1 MLLNGR
7 GRKATRR
14 FVTAVI
20 AALTLA
26 ACGQSAD
33 KPAEDAAKEQAEPA
47 FGVDRG
53 ASESMERLAEARR
66 ARAALPGHG
75 IYKEA
80 CAACHDGGMAKA
92 PHESMISMMTPE
104 AILRSLT
111 TGVMKENAAA
121 LDEAQ
126 KVQVAEYLSGKKM
139 GEAKIAE
146 PPICKADRSVF
157 DVRDLPVGRNWG
169 LTETNTRLIPAGAR
183 PLAKAD
189 FAALKLKWAFA
200 YPGANRARSQPS
212 LAGGAVHVGAQ
223 NGKVYA
229 LDQQT
234 GCMRWTFE
242 TSGEVRT
249 AIVIEPWTRGDKAA
263 NPRAFFG
270 DTLGNVYAI
279 EARTG
284 KLIWRDR
291 PDGHPNAT
299 ITGSPSLFEGRLFVP
314 VSSLETGPP
323 TDPKYE
329 CCKFRGSVVAYDA
342 ATGKHAWQTYT
353 IEQAPKL
360 TGKNRSGTDNYGP
373 SGAAVWNAP
382 AIDAKRRQIY
392 FGTAENLSSPATLT
406 SDAMFA
412 VDMDTG
418 KVKWTHQGTANDA
431 WNGACDTVHDDNCP
445 KENGPDFDFGAATL
459 LVTLSDGRD
468 LVIGGQKSGEVHAVD
483 PDTGK
488 VVWQN
493 QVGRGAIQGG
503 VHFGMAAEGD
513 TLFVGIN
520 DAPDGRTYKEPGRP
534 GLYGVDMKTGQ
545 FIWKQPYAG
554 AGCAGRE
561 FCHAGISQV
570 VTAAPGLVLAGSMDG
585 VLRIHD
591 SATGQIAW
599 QYDTAPPVMTVSGE
613 EAHGGSLGGSS
624 GAITANG
631 MLFVNSGYG
640 LYFHMPGNVM
650 LVFGKD

>member
-1 MLLNGR
+1 MIIR
-7 GRKATRR
+7 
-14 FVTAVI
+14 
-20 AALTLA
+20 ALLA
-26 ACGQSAD
+26 AGALALVLAGCGEAAD
-33 KPAEDAAKEQAEPA
+33 KEDTPAPEQPA
-47 FGVDRG
+47 FGVDRS

-66 ARAALPGHG
+66 AREALPGHQV
-75 IYKEA
+75 YKDS
-80 CAACHDGGMAKA
+80 CAACHDGAMPKA

-104 AILRSLT
+104 AIMRALT

-121 LDEAQ
+121 LSDEQ

-139 GEAKIAE
+139 GEVNVAE
-146 PPICKADRSVF
+146 PPKCQADRSVF
-157 DVRDLPVGRNWG
+157 DVADLPVGRNWG
-169 LTETNTRLIPAGAR
+169 LTPQNTRLIPADAR
-183 PLAKAD
+183 PLAKD
-189 FAALKLKWAFA
+189 EFSALELKWAFA

-234 GCMRWTFE
+234 GCMRWVFE
-242 TSGEVRT
+242 ASGEVRT
-249 AIVIEPWTRGDKAA
+249 AIVIEPWTKGDAA
-263 NPRAFFG
+263 ARPRAYFG
-270 DTLGNVYAI
+270 DILGNVYAI
-279 EARTG
+279 DARAGT
-284 KLIWRDR
+284 LIWRDR
-291 PDGHPNAT
+291 PDDHPNAT

-342 ATGKHAWQTYT
+342 GTGKKAWQTYT
-353 IEQAPKL
+353 IFEPLKL

-382 AIDAKRRQIY
+382 AIDPKRRQVY
-392 FGTAENLSSPATLT
+392 FGTAENLSSPATGT

-418 KVKWTHQGTANDA
+418 KVKWVHQGTAGDA

-445 KENGPDFDFGAATL
+445 AENGPDFDFGAATI

-468 LVIGGQKSGEVHAVD
+468 LVIGGQKSGMVHAVD

-488 VVWQN
+488 VVWQTP
-493 QVGRGAIQGG
+493 VGRGAIQGG

-513 TLFVGIN
+513 SLFVGIN

-534 GLYGVDMKTGQ
+534 GLFALDMKTGRY
-545 FIWKQPYAG
+545 IWKQPYTG

-570 VTAAPGLVLAGSMDG
+570 VTAASGVVLAGSMDG

-591 SATGQIAW
+591 SATGDIVW
-599 QYDTAPPVMTVSGE
+599 QHDTAPAVTTVSGE
-613 EAHGGSLGGSS
+613 QAHGGSLGGSS

-650 LVFGKD
+650 LVFGKE

>member
-1 MLLNGR
+1 MMIVETLGIRAVRAAAIAMLL
-7 GRKATRR
+7 
-14 FVTAVI
+14 V
-20 AALTLA
+20 LA
-26 ACGQSAD
+26 ACGQQAETPVEAPA
-33 KPAEDAAKEQAEPA
+33 KPVAEPA
-47 FGVDRG
+47 FGVDKS
-53 ASESMERLAEARR
+53 ASESMERLAEAKR
-66 ARAALPGHG
+66 AREALPGHAV
-75 IYKEA
+75 YKEV
-80 CAACHDGGMAKA
+80 CAACHDGGMPKA

-104 AILRSLT
+104 AIVRALT
-111 TGVMKENAAA
+111 TGIMKDNAAG
-121 LDEAQ
+121 LSGEQ
-126 KVQVAEYLSGKKM
+126 KVQVAEYLSGKKL
-139 GEAKIAE
+139 GEAKVQE
-146 PPICKADRSVF
+146 PPKCAAERAVF
-157 DVRDLPVGRNWG
+157 DVNDLPVGRNWG
-169 LTETNTRLIPAGAR
+169 LSPANTRLIPADAR
-183 PLAKAD
+183 PLAKDD
-189 FAALKLKWAFA
+189 FARLKLKWAFA

-234 GCMRWTFE
+234 GCLRWTAE
-242 TSGEVRT
+242 TSAEVRT
-249 AIVIEPWTRGDKAA
+249 AIVIEPWKKGDKNAR
-263 NPRAFFG
+263 PRAFFG
-270 DTLGNVYAI
+270 DILGNVYAI
-279 EARTG
+279 DARDGT
-284 KLIWRDR
+284 LLWRDR
-291 PDGHPNAT
+291 PDAHPNAT
-299 ITGSPSLFEGRLFVP
+299 ITGSPSLNEGRLYVP

-342 ATGKHAWQTYT
+342 ATGKHIWQTYT
-353 IEQAPKL
+353 IAEAPKL

-382 AIDAKRRQIY
+382 ALDLKRKQIY

-412 VDMDTG
+412 LDMDTG
-418 KVKWTHQGTANDA
+418 AVKWTDQGTANDA

-459 LVTLSDGRD
+459 LVNLSDGRD
-468 LVIGGQKSGEVHAVD
+468 LVIGGQKSGQVHALD
-483 PDTGK
+483 PATGK

-513 TLFVGIN
+513 SLFVGIN
-520 DAPDGRTYKEPGRP
+520 DAPDGRTYKEAGRP
-534 GLYGVDMKTGQ
+534 GLYALDMKTGL
-545 FIWKQPYAG
+545 FIWKQPYTG
-554 AGCAGRE
+554 AGCTGRE

-570 VTAAPGLVLAGSMDG
+570 VTAAPGVVLAGSMDG
-585 VLRIHD
+585 VLRVHD
-591 SATGQIAW
+591 SATGHIVW

-640 LYFHMPGNVM
+640 LYFHMPGNIM

>member
-1 MLLNGR
+1 MMIRTFLG
-7 GRKATRR
+7 AC
-14 FVTAVI
+14 
-20 AALTLA
+20 ALALALA
-26 ACGQSAD
+26 ACGDGAD
-33 KPAEDAAKEQAEPA
+33 RPAGDAAGGKAGNPG

-53 ASESMERLAEARR
+53 ANESMERLAEAKR
-66 ARAALPGHG
+66 AREALPGHKV
-75 IYKEA
+75 YLDS
-80 CAACHDGGMAKA
+80 CAGCHEGGMPKA

-104 AILRSLT
+104 AILRALT
-111 TGVMKENAAA
+111 TGVMKDNAAA
-121 LDEAQ
+121 LGDRQ
-126 KVQVAEYLSGKKM
+126 KIQVAEYLSGRRM
-139 GEAKIAE
+139 GEIRLTE
-146 PPICKADRSVF
+146 PPLCKPDRSVF
-157 DVRDLPVGRNWG
+157 DVNDLPVGRNWG
-169 LTETNTRLIPAGAR
+169 LTLANTRLIPVEAR

-189 FAALKLKWAFA
+189 FPALKLKWAFA

-223 NGKVYA
+223 NGRVYA

-234 GCMRWTFE
+234 GCLRWTFE
-242 TSGEVRT
+242 ASGEVRT

-263 NPRAFFG
+263 RPRAFFG
-270 DTLGNVYAI
+270 DILGNVYAI
-279 EARTG
+279 DLRTG
-284 KLIWRDR
+284 TLLWRDR

-299 ITGSPSLFEGRLFVP
+299 ITGSPALYEGRLFVP

-342 ATGKHAWQTYT
+342 ATGKHVWQTYT
-353 IEQAPKL
+353 IFEPLRL

-382 AIDAKRRQIY
+382 AIDVKRRLIY
-392 FGTAENLSSPATLT
+392 FGTAENLSSPATAT

-418 KVKWTHQGTANDA
+418 KVKWTHQGTVGDA

-445 KENGPDFDFGAATL
+445 RENGPDFDFGAATM
-459 LVTLSDGRD
+459 LVSLSDGRD
-468 LVIGGQKSGEVHAVD
+468 LVIGGQKSGMVHAVD
-483 PDTGK
+483 PVTGK

-493 QVGRGAIQGG
+493 KVGRGAIQGG

-520 DAPDGRTYKEPGRP
+520 DAPDGRTYQDAGRP
-534 GLYGVDMKTGQ
+534 GLYAIDMKTGQ
-545 FIWKQPYAG
+545 FTWRQPYAG
-554 AGCAGRE
+554 AGCAGRD

-570 VTAAPGLVLAGSMDG
+570 VTAAPGVVLAGSMDG
-585 VLRIHD
+585 VLRVHD
-591 SATGQIAW
+591 SRTGDIVW
-599 QYDTAPPVMTVSGE
+599 QVDTATPVVTVSGE
-613 EAHGGSLGGSS
+613 QAHGGSMGGSS

-650 LVFGKD
+650 LVFGKE